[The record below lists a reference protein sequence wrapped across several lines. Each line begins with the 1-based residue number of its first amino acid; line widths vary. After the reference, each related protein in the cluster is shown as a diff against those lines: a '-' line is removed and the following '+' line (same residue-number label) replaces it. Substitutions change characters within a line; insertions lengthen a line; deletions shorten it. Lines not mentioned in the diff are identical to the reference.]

1 MRGVLVGG
9 GSQDRHKEPRA
20 KRRYDI
26 ALGAGGT
33 KFARAEMRLPALPSV
48 RLGWRL
54 ASAALVAA
62 LGFLIYTVWN
72 APTYR
77 VLAAEVQGLERLTAD
92 EINAGADVSTRPI
105 FLIEPEKIRQ
115 QLQSAFPEL
124 ASVSVK
130 VVLPARVL
138 VTVEERL
145 PVLVWERDEETVWVD
160 VEGVA
165 FPPRGEPAPPVVVE
179 AHDDPP
185 GLPAEDPDAENTD
198 PAYFLPPDLVD
209 AILAMGEQVPEDTAL
224 VYNRDHGL
232 GWEEHGWEVYFG
244 DQVEDM
250 EIKLRIYKA
259 IVKQLKKDHV
269 KPEFISVE
277 YVHAPYYRLER

>member
-9 GSQDRHKEPRA
+9 GSQDRRKEPRA

-26 ALGAGGT
+26 ALGAGQA
-33 KFARAEMRLPALPSV
+33 KFARAEIRLPALPGI
-48 RLGWRL
+48 RPGWRL
-54 ASAALVAA
+54 VSAALVAA
-62 LGFLIYTVWN
+62 LVFLIYTAWN

-77 VLAAEVQGLERLTAD
+77 VLAAEVEGLERLTSQ
-92 EINAGADVSTRPI
+92 EINAAADVSTRPI
-105 FLIEPEKIRQ
+105 FLIEPEKVRQ

-145 PVLVWERDEETVWVD
+145 PVLVWERDEETLWVD
-160 VEGVA
+160 AMGVA
-165 FPPRGEPAPPVVVE
+165 FPPRGESAPPVRVE

-185 GLPAEDPDAENTD
+185 GSEPEGAESDGAA
-198 PAYFLPPDLVD
+198 PAYFLTTDLVE
-209 AILAMGEQVPEDTAL
+209 AVLAMGEQVPEDTSL
-224 VYNRDHGL
+224 VYTRDHGL

-244 DQVEDM
+244 NQIDDM
-250 EIKLRIYKA
+250 STKLRIYKA
-259 IVKQLKKDHV
+259 IAKQLKKDHL